1 MNKQQLKQ
9 IIKEELK
16 AVLKEFK
23 STTVFD
29 LEVVMEVM
37 GIRFKEQGDG
47 GLVAVVRK
55 VAEEAAEDA
64 RDESGAEAEELM
76 RIAKLSRKCAS
87 LMSEA
92 IVLLASATQERP
104 ALEESALNEEDA
116 YDIDPSELS
125 APVDRSP
132 LHKAAQEFD
141 SAVTMLLPLL
151 DASPKLKAALASISH
166 DVRLAASGAK
176 MVEGTLQMTDSGQR
190 IYDEVA
196 PALKDVVKAV
206 FASHGVDDI
215 SIEAVADALKDVAK
229 MVEKY

>member
-1 MNKQQLKQ
+1 MNKNQLRE

-92 IVLLASATQERP
+92 IVLLASATQERE
-104 ALEESALNEEDA
+104 ALEE
-116 YDIDPSELS
+116 
-125 APVDRSP
+125 
-132 LHKAAQEFD
+132 
-141 SAVTMLLPLL
+141 
-151 DASPKLKAALASISH
+151 
-166 DVRLAASGAK
+166 SGAK

-196 PALKDVVKAV
+196 PALKDVVKAI

-215 SIEAVADALKDVAK
+215 SIEAVTDALKDVAK